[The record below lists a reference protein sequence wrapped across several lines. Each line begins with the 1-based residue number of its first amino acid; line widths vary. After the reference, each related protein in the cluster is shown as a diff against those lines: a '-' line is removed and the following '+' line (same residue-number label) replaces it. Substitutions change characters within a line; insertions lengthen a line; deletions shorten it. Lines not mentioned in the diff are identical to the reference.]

1 MRKTTFNVL
10 IGSCCGLLSAFL
22 GEFTTGLKSLLIF
35 ISLDIL
41 TGFLCALVFRKS
53 PKTET
58 GGISSRV
65 AFKGFCQ
72 KVFIITLVGIAHRLD
87 LLLGINYLRYASVFA
102 FFSSELISIVENA
115 GSMGVPIPKLVKDS
129 IDILNRKS
137 DVPNDKLISFKK
149 MSKK

>member
-1 MRKTTFNVL
+1 MRKTIFNVL
-10 IGSCCGLLSAFL
+10 VGSCCGFLSAFL
-22 GEFTTGLKSLLIF
+22 GEFTVGIKSLLIF

-72 KVFIITLVGIAHRLD
+72 KVFIIALVGVAHRID
-87 LLLGINYLRYASVFA
+87 LLLGVNYLRDASVFA
-102 FFSSELISIVENA
+102 FLSSELISIVENA
-115 GSMGVPIPKLVKDS
+115 GAIGVPIPKMLKDS

-137 DVPNDKLISFKK
+137 ESTDSNLISFKK
-149 MSKK
+149 ISKK